1 MCHFC
6 RSLAKTEKKRT
17 KITALLYPI
26 YDTLVPLYYCRAF
39 TLKYKA
45 PCGDRLGAILIKLN

>member
-45 PCGDRLGAILIKLN
+45 PCGDRC